1 MKIESN
7 YEFKDH
13 ARSVSANALVARLIG
28 EEDLKGLPANQVDVL
43 LPGKLVFRAFLEV
56 PFLPLPQDAEPGV
69 FYLTP
74 DNLFSYID
82 NGEWVTIE
90 TGASYTIEP
99 TKNGWVFKRGNK
111 AVFTYVEPNDHI
123 VVVNELPKTN
133 IQDGVEYVVTDGIG
147 RLIMTYVHENG
158 QWIETSK
165 SGEPSDGAYEIKGE
179 LSSFLSDQVLG
190 TTPVDVTN
198 VPTLNPADIVI
209 GETCL
214 YDHRGT
220 MAVVTAYDAQTGVM
234 TAQTMTTSPGERAG
248 VRLGAV
254 EEKPDLPAT
263 ITDAEGL
270 GWLTPVEG
278 DFAYVR
284 QDGPKGDKLGEWLV
298 QSIDTAG
305 NITWAFSHY
314 INAGNYVVDILTSS
328 GVLIP
333 KNQDGTVTLPVNDRI
348 KAIKLADGTEL
359 PVDADYKVTLPDFI
373 RGAVLVDG
381 TVLPVNNKSQIELPD
396 FGTLKGVLT
405 HDGVDLVVDT
415 NGKVTLPKPTMNYEL
430 NLDTKDIATAI
441 DSVITL
447 NTNNFTSILS
457 QGKSFTLRQFVTE
470 LNPNRDLIFI
480 HGLDGTTVTQEAIA
494 WFVSVDD
501 PDNPTEFKF
510 KILAIPKAGSGTVT
524 ATDKEVPEYNRDLSN
539 GDKIGKLELITHDNV
554 LYRATTDNT
563 ITGNWQTDK
572 ANYEVINSE
581 AKNTY
586 YNLNRNGLELR
597 SCFAKLVSNGTSNLL
612 NTNNGVYPD
621 KGYWN
626 SGPAGSATIGKVI
639 PFRNEPQTAPTFD
652 QPTDGSWIIPAK
664 TRVEINV
671 EMSFYDAASLGING
685 VRNNMGVNIV
695 RNDTG
700 VVIAGAH
707 MYDEG
712 SGAVG
717 ANYNL
722 NDGITCQ
729 FENDTN
735 SPITISIKINGG
747 SGVATRYGSQV
758 TIQEI
763 GRIVDPIAYMLNDGN
778 AQEMP
783 VGSLLQVMSNSAP
796 KHYLICDGSEYAIGT
811 YPELEAHFL
820 KEFGAVDHF
829 GGANGKWK
837 VPDLRGEFLRM
848 TGKNSRANQG
858 RGSVVG
864 AHQNATEHKLLVTDL
879 SKKMVQFVEP
889 SSANSWNS
897 VVGADTQ
904 LKGKRF
910 LQINPTSLNGASTD
924 EYQYAYT
931 SRPTNTS
938 VNVAIK
944 CESTPRVIVD
954 QGTYKVSV
962 KCSVPA
968 APSSGSAQFRFDG
981 SDIIGDT
988 TMVDTT
994 TNEFIAPVDGMY
1006 VVGCQTT
1013 TSGTG
1018 AVSNYLS
1025 INGANTCWG
1034 RGINPMGT
1042 IYLKTGDR
1050 VSLNMYGGS
1059 SAQTGRAN
1067 IALVN
1072 TVEKNIAEV
1081 MMKPNTW
1088 AVGVEQNFGD
1098 GVYGMRWTGT
1108 YNKTGNGRQDFV
1120 LSIADT
1126 ANITLIQVGG
1136 DQKRLGFSFCPSTYL
1151 DDGQSN
1157 CLIFYPKTKEWKLI
1171 STDAPQTNKYDVWAI
1186 YTKD

>member
-111 AVFTYVEPNDHI
+111 AVFTYIEPNDHI

-190 TTPVDVTN
+190 TTPVNTTN

-209 GETCL
+209 GETYL

-220 MAVVTAYDAQTGVM
+220 MAVVTAYDAQTGIM

-254 EEKPDLPAT
+254 EEKPDLPTT

-359 PVDADYKVTLPDFI
+359 PVDTDYKVTLPDFI

-457 QGKSFTLRQFVTE
+457 QGKSFTLRQFATE

-480 HGLDGTTVTQEAIA
+480 HGLDGATVTQEAIA

-524 ATDKEVPEYNRDLSN
+524 DKEVPEYNRDLSN

-554 LYRATTDNT
+554 LYRATADNT

-572 ANYEVINSE
+572 ANYEAIKTDGASTTNITYHIGRDGQQLDSWFGRFKEQTFPTTNYQTMLVEERSKGTGEVISFDSATNTFTFKGGQSGRRFEILAEIASREGTSTNGPNFYYMLRDSATGDTICQTQNVLTNNAPSYNSGGTMIGQFDVP
-581 AKNTY
+581 AGTTLTADLY
-586 YNLNRNGLELR
+586 GG
-597 SCFAKLVSNGTSNLL
+597 NGT
-612 NTNNGVYPD
+612 
-621 KGYWN
+621 
-626 SGPAGSATIGKVI
+626 
-639 PFRNEPQTAPTFD
+639 
-652 QPTDGSWIIPAK
+652 
-664 TRVEINV
+664 
-671 EMSFYDAASLGING
+671 
-685 VRNNMGVNIV
+685 
-695 RNDTG
+695 
-700 VVIAGAH
+700 AGATFRMRSDH
-707 MYDEG
+707 
-712 SGAVG
+712 
-717 ANYNL
+717 
-722 NDGITCQ
+722 
-729 FENDTN
+729 TN
-735 SPITISIKINGG
+735 IAIK
-747 SGVATRYGSQV
+747 
-758 TIQEI
+758 EI
-763 GRIVDPIAYMLNDGN
+763 GRIVDPIAYMLNDGD

-783 VGSLLQVMSNSAP
+783 VGSLIQTMSNSAP

-811 YPELEAHFL
+811 YPELEAHFV
-820 KEFGAVDHF
+820 KEFGAVNHF
-829 GGANGKWK
+829 GGANDKWK

-848 TGKNSRANQG
+848 TGVNSHINTFTNLKEGNGAD
-858 RGSVVG
+858 VG
-864 AHQNATEHKLLVTDL
+864 AHQEASVLPQSWSGTGANVAPINYTVNM
-879 SKKMVQFVEP
+879 KK
-889 SSANSWNS
+889 S
-897 VVGADTQ
+897 ADT
-904 LKGKRF
+904 LKPFSKVG
-910 LQINPTSLNGASTD
+910 TNGWSTTND
-924 EYQYAYT
+924 YGGTAGAQT
-931 SRPTNTS
+931 VRPTNTS

-954 QGTYKVSV
+954 QGTYKASV
-962 KCSVPA
+962 KCSVSA

-994 TNEFIAPVDGMY
+994 TNEFVAPVDGLY

-1025 INGANTCWG
+1025 INGTNTCWG

-1042 IYLKTGDR
+1042 VYLKTGDR

-1059 SAQTGRAN
+1059 NAQTGRAN

-1081 MMKPNTW
+1081 MLKPNTW

-1098 GVYGMRWTGT
+1098 GVYGMRVSGTFSSSTSQDNLAQLGAGAKPISSGGSVSKASTSWSLPFVNANSTIAAQSIGVFISSTGGLCVRIGSDM
-1108 YNKTGNGRQDFV
+1108 YKG
-1120 LSIADT
+1120 
-1126 ANITLIQVGG
+1126 
-1136 DQKRLGFSFCPSTYL
+1136 
-1151 DDGQSN
+1151 
-1157 CLIFYPKTKEWKLI
+1157 
-1171 STDAPQTNKYDVWAI
+1171 KYDIWCL

>member
-111 AVFTYVEPNDHI
+111 AVFTYIEPNDHI

-147 RLIMTYVHENG
+147 RLIMTYIHENG
-158 QWIETSK
+158 KWIETSK

-179 LSSFLSDQVLG
+179 LSSFLSDKVLG

-209 GETCL
+209 GETYL
-214 YDHRGT
+214 YDHKGT
-220 MAVVTAYDAQTGVM
+220 MAVVIAYDAQTGVM

-457 QGKSFTLRQFVTE
+457 QGKSFTLNKFATE

-480 HGLDGTTVTQEAIA
+480 HGLDGATVTQEAIA

-501 PDNPTEFKF
+501 PDNPAEFKF

-524 ATDKEVPEYNRDLSN
+524 ATDKEVPEYNRDLTN

-554 LYRATTDNT
+554 LYRAIADNT

-572 ANYEVINSE
+572 TNYEAIKTDGASTTNITYHIGRDGQQLDSWYGRFKEQTFATTTYQTMLVEERSKGTGEVISFDSATNTFTFKGGQYGRRFEILAEIASREGTSTNGPNFYYMLRDSATGDMICQTQNVLSNNAPAYNSGGTMIGQFDVP
-581 AKNTY
+581 AGTT
-586 YNLNRNGLELR
+586 
-597 SCFAKLVSNGTSNLL
+597 LVADLYGGNGT
-612 NTNNGVYPD
+612 
-621 KGYWN
+621 
-626 SGPAGSATIGKVI
+626 A
-639 PFRNEPQTAPTFD
+639 
-652 QPTDGSWIIPAK
+652 
-664 TRVEINV
+664 
-671 EMSFYDAASLGING
+671 
-685 VRNNMGVNIV
+685 
-695 RNDTG
+695 
-700 VVIAGAH
+700 
-707 MYDEG
+707 
-712 SGAVG
+712 
-717 ANYNL
+717 
-722 NDGITCQ
+722 
-729 FENDTN
+729 
-735 SPITISIKINGG
+735 
-747 SGVATRYGSQV
+747 GVAFRMRDDHTN
-758 TIQEI
+758 IAIKEI

-783 VGSLLQVMSNSAP
+783 VGSLIQTMSNSAP

-811 YPELEAHFL
+811 YPELEAHFV
-820 KEFGAVDHF
+820 KEFGAANHF

-848 TGKNSRANQG
+848 TGTNSHINTSTGLKEGNGAD
-858 RGSVVG
+858 VG
-864 AHQNATEHKLLVTDL
+864 AHQEASVLPQSWSGTGAHVAPINYTENM
-879 SKKMVQFVEP
+879 KK
-889 SSANSWNS
+889 S
-897 VVGADTQ
+897 ADT
-904 LKGKRF
+904 LKPFPKVG
-910 LQINPTSLNGASTD
+910 TNGWSTTNT
-924 EYQYAYT
+924 YGGTAGAQT
-931 SRPTNTS
+931 VRPTNTS

-954 QGTYKVSV
+954 QGTYKASV

-994 TNEFIAPVDGMY
+994 TNEFVAPVDGLY
-1006 VVGCQTT
+1006 VIGCQTT

-1025 INGANTCWG
+1025 INGVNTCWG

-1042 IYLKTGDR
+1042 VYLKTGDR

-1059 SAQTGRAN
+1059 NAQTGRAN

-1081 MMKPNTW
+1081 MLKPNTW
-1088 AVGVEQNFGD
+1088 AVGVEQSFGD
-1098 GVYGMRWTGT
+1098 GVYGVRLQFTGT
-1108 YNKTGNGRQDFV
+1108 ASSDQVINLSQYAPKQFLNHGGRAIVDNDNTETTFPCWY
-1120 LSIADT
+1120 T
-1126 ANITLIQVGG
+1126 ANA
-1136 DQKRLGFSFCPSTYL
+1136 RLGFWMEKTNYNLHIIRGKQYSVATDKFDIWFTYL
-1151 DDGQSN
+1151 
-1157 CLIFYPKTKEWKLI
+1157 K
-1171 STDAPQTNKYDVWAI
+1171 
-1186 YTKD
+1186 

>member
-111 AVFTYVEPNDHI
+111 AVFTYIEPNDHI

-179 LSSFLSDQVLG
+179 LSSFLSDKVLG

-209 GETCL
+209 GETYL
-214 YDHRGT
+214 YDHKGT
-220 MAVVTAYDAQTGVM
+220 MAVVIAYDAQTGVM

-381 TVLPVNNKSQIELPD
+381 TVLSVNNKSQIELPD

-457 QGKSFTLRQFVTE
+457 QGKSFTLNKFATE

-480 HGLDGTTVTQEAIA
+480 HGLDGATVTQEAIA

-524 ATDKEVPEYNRDLSN
+524 DKEVPEYNRDLSN

-554 LYRATTDNT
+554 LYRATADNT

-572 ANYEVINSE
+572 ANYEAIKTDGASTTNITYNVGRDGQELKSADAVIAGTDRLTSISGGQRIPFVNRPNSTIDQE
-581 AKNTY
+581 GDGTWIVPPHSKVEVIMSLALYSANGGSEPNGEWCVREVGYTGTD
-586 YNLNRNGLELR
+586 RNDPRYILGVDPYDHR
-597 SCFAKLVSNGTSNLL
+597 S
-612 NTNNGVYPD
+612 NTNNAPG
-621 KGYWN
+621 WSLN
-626 SGPAGSATIGKVI
+626 RTASGHYT
-639 PFRNEPQTAPTFD
+639 NT
-652 QPTDGSWIIPAK
+652 TDNP
-664 TRVEINV
+664 
-671 EMSFYDAASLGING
+671 
-685 VRNNMGVNIV
+685 
-695 RNDTG
+695 
-700 VVIAGAH
+700 
-707 MYDEG
+707 
-712 SGAVG
+712 
-717 ANYNL
+717 
-722 NDGITCQ
+722 
-729 FENDTN
+729 
-735 SPITISIKINGG
+735 
-747 SGVATRYGSQV
+747 V
-758 TIQEI
+758 TIEAVCLSISTAGTQIYNATSHITVQEI
-763 GRIVDPIAYMLNDGN
+763 GRVVDPIAYMLNDGN

-783 VGSLLQVMSNSAP
+783 VGSLIQTMSNSAP

-811 YPELEAHFL
+811 YPELEAHFV
-820 KEFGAVDHF
+820 KEFGAVNHF
-829 GGANGKWK
+829 GGASGKWK

-858 RGSVVG
+858 SGSVVG

-879 SKKMVQFVEP
+879 SKKAVQFVEP
-889 SSANSWNS
+889 SSANNWNS
-897 VVGADTQ
+897 VVSPDTQ

-954 QGTYKVSV
+954 QGTYKASV
-962 KCSVPA
+962 KCSVAA
-968 APSSGSAQFRFDG
+968 APSSGGAQFVFDG

-994 TNEFIAPVDGMY
+994 TNEFVAPVDGLY

-1018 AVSNYLS
+1018 VVSNCLN

-1042 IYLKTGDR
+1042 VYLKTGDR

-1059 SAQTGRAN
+1059 SANDGRAN

-1081 MMKPNTW
+1081 MLKPNTW
-1088 AVGVEQNFGD
+1088 AVGVEQSFGD
-1098 GVYGMRWTGT
+1098 GVYGYRTQIASFLITGSANAGTATIPILPASLKAKKVLQWGGT
-1108 YNKTGNGRQDFV
+1108 YLNANGYFWNIPGSYEGGNHILYVNNHQGMPNGNDEWSISLDSSRPGTGRD
-1120 LSIADT
+1120 L
-1126 ANITLIQVGG
+1126 
-1136 DQKRLGFSFCPSTYL
+1136 
-1151 DDGQSN
+1151 
-1157 CLIFYPKTKEWKLI
+1157 
-1171 STDAPQTNKYDVWAI
+1171 DVWVL
-1186 YTKD
+1186 YTK

>member
-99 TKNGWVFKRGNK
+99 TKKGWVFKRGNK
-111 AVFTYVEPNDHI
+111 AVFTYIEPNDHI

-209 GETCL
+209 GETYL

-220 MAVVTAYDAQTGVM
+220 MAVVTAYDAHTGVM

-254 EEKPDLPAT
+254 EEKPDLPTT

-457 QGKSFTLRQFVTE
+457 QGKSFTLRQFATE

-480 HGLDGTTVTQEAIA
+480 HGLDGATVTQEAIA

-524 ATDKEVPEYNRDLSN
+524 DKEVPEYNRDLSN

-554 LYRATTDNT
+554 LYRATADNT

-572 ANYEVINSE
+572 ANYEAIKTDGASTTNITYHIGRDGQQLDSWFGRFKEQTFPTTNYQTMLVEERSKGTGEVISFDSATNTFTFKGGQSGRRFEILAEIASREGTSTNGPNFYYMLRDSATGDVICQTQNVLSNNAPSYNSGGTMIGQFDVP
-581 AKNTY
+581 AGTT
-586 YNLNRNGLELR
+586 LTADLCGG
-597 SCFAKLVSNGTSNLL
+597 NGTPGATFRMRGDH
-612 NTNNGVYPD
+612 TN
-621 KGYWN
+621 
-626 SGPAGSATIGKVI
+626 
-639 PFRNEPQTAPTFD
+639 
-652 QPTDGSWIIPAK
+652 
-664 TRVEINV
+664 
-671 EMSFYDAASLGING
+671 
-685 VRNNMGVNIV
+685 
-695 RNDTG
+695 
-700 VVIAGAH
+700 IA
-707 MYDEG
+707 
-712 SGAVG
+712 
-717 ANYNL
+717 
-722 NDGITCQ
+722 
-729 FENDTN
+729 
-735 SPITISIKINGG
+735 IK
-747 SGVATRYGSQV
+747 
-758 TIQEI
+758 EI

-783 VGSLLQVMSNSAP
+783 VGSLIQTMSNSAP

-811 YPELEAHFL
+811 YPELEAHFV
-820 KEFGAVDHF
+820 KEFGAVNHF
-829 GGANGKWK
+829 GGENGKWK

-848 TGKNSRANQG
+848 AGKNSRANQG
-858 RGSVVG
+858 SGSVVG

-879 SKKMVQFVEP
+879 SKKAVQFVEP
-889 SSANSWNS
+889 SSANNWNS
-897 VVGADTQ
+897 AVNADTQ
-904 LKGKRF
+904 LRGKRF
-910 LQINPTSLNGASTD
+910 LQINPTSLNNASTD

-954 QGTYKVSV
+954 QGTYKASV

-968 APSSGSAQFRFDG
+968 APSAGSAQFVFDG

-1025 INGANTCWG
+1025 INGVSTCWG

-1042 IYLKTGDR
+1042 VYLKTGDR

-1059 SAQTGRAN
+1059 KAQTGRAN

-1072 TVEKNIAEV
+1072 TIEKNIAEV

-1088 AVGVEQNFGD
+1088 AVGVEQSFGD
-1098 GVYGMRWTGT
+1098 GVYGVRLQFTGVASINQIINLSQ
-1108 YNKTGNGRQDFV
+1108 YAPKQILSQGGRAIVDNDVTEATFPCWYT
-1120 LSIADT
+1120 SNAY
-1126 ANITLIQVGG
+1126 
-1136 DQKRLGFSFCPSTYL
+1136 LGFWMEKTNYNLHIVRGKQYSQTSDQFDIWFTYV
-1151 DDGQSN
+1151 
-1157 CLIFYPKTKEWKLI
+1157 K
-1171 STDAPQTNKYDVWAI
+1171 
-1186 YTKD
+1186 